1 MKGVSG
7 ISGAGPIW
15 HDFMVTVLRDRPP
28 LDFTQPDGLVR
39 VEVCADS
46 GLLPVGAEEGRRRG
60 EEEMGSSSPPLLP
73 SSPLSVP
80 CPQRRYEW
88 FIAGTEPTE
97 VDRSHVE
104 VAVDARSGR
113 PADAS
118 TPSEYVQP
126 QTIWLLPLEYA
137 AWARENEVPQL
148 AQMGATPG
156 DTGTRGGASAR

>member
-1 MKGVSG
+1 MQRISSQPSAVSS
-7 ISGAGPIW
+7 I
-15 HDFMVTVLRDRPP
+15 
-28 LDFTQPDGLVR
+28 
-39 VEVCADS
+39 
-46 GLLPVGAEEGRRRG
+46 
-60 EEEMGSSSPPLLP
+60 
-73 SSPLSVP
+73 P

-118 TPSEYVQP
+118 TPPEYVQP
-126 QTIWLLPLEYA
+126 QTIWLLPPEYA

-156 DTGTRGGASAR
+156 ARGRGDAGHADAPLLARGALGQKRAGR

>member
-1 MKGVSG
+1 M
-7 ISGAGPIW
+7 
-15 HDFMVTVLRDRPP
+15 LRP
-28 LDFTQPDGLVR
+28 LIAL
-39 VEVCADS
+39 
-46 GLLPVGAEEGRRRG
+46 
-60 EEEMGSSSPPLLP
+60 
-73 SSPLSVP
+73 VP

-118 TPSEYVQP
+118 TPPEYVQP
-126 QTIWLLPLEYA
+126 QTIWLLPPEYA

-156 DTGTRGGASAR
+156 DAGRGEASARGCAAVSEGAFGQKRAGR